1 MTVRSISLVGKT
13 ALITGGGSGI
23 GQSIA
28 QTFAEQG
35 AKVVITGRTE
45 ARLHEAAREI
55 VSAGGEC
62 RPIKGDVSKEED
74 VIRVVAAAQKE
85 FGDIDILVN
94 NAGVSKEASFMA
106 LSLADWDHQLAVNLK
121 GVIYCIRAVLPGMQD
136 RKAGKIINIAS
147 AAGLRGLPGSAAY
160 SAAKAAVIAL
170 TQSLGGEIGASGIR
184 ANVIC
189 PGPIETEMFLQSG
202 VRDFILKDKT
212 DLMTT
217 DDVAGTALFLASD
230 LSGGINSQVFVIRT
244 KSRW

>member
-1 MTVRSISLVGKT
+1 MAERGISLVGKT

-23 GQSIA
+23 GRSIA

-45 ARLHEAAREI
+45 PRLHEAAREI
-55 VSAGGEC
+55 VSTGGKC
-62 RPIKGDVSKEED
+62 LPVKGDVSKEED
-74 VIRVVAAAQKE
+74 VTRVVAASRKE
-85 FGDIDILVN
+85 FGEIDILVN

-170 TQSLGGEIGASGIR
+170 TQSLGGEIGSSGIR

-230 LSGGINSQVFVIRT
+230 FSGGINSQVFVIRT
-244 KSRW
+244 KNRW